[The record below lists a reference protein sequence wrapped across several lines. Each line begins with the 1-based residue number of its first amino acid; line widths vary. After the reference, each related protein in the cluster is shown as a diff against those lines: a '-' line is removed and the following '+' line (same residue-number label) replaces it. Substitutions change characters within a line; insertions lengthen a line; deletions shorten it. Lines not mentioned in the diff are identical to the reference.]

1 MKHHLPPLDA
11 LKVFESAAR
20 QLSFTM
26 AAEELC
32 ITKGAVSYQIKKLEE
47 SLDCALFKRSIRQ
60 VFLTNA
66 GQQLLQ
72 ATQKLFAGLS
82 QTLGQIKQVD
92 SNYDVHVG
100 VTTYVAMRWLSPRIA
115 RFCEQYPDVSV
126 VLRHSVNSEDFNLR
140 DVDIAIRWGACDGRI
155 DNSRLLELPMPLY
168 PVCSPRLLQRIDT
181 QCQSGTIDRQ
191 RMNEAPFNSVPLLCE
206 DRTMDL
212 WQAWYDN
219 EAEPMSNPRRIVAD
233 ANVRTQAAIDGQGW
247 TMADALMQP
256 EIDRGELVAPFRHQ
270 LEGYGYALLVAP
282 GQHINKKVKSLAEW
296 LMAEGV

>member
-1 MKHHLPPLDA
+1 MKHHLPSLDA

-20 QLSFTM
+20 QLSFTL
-26 AAEELC
+26 AAQELC

-66 GQQLLQ
+66 GQQLLLT
-72 ATQKLFAGLS
+72 TQQLFAGLT
-82 QTLGQIKQVD
+82 QTLGQIKSVD

-100 VTTYVAMRWLSPRIA
+100 VSTYVAMRWLSPRIA
-115 RFCEQYPDVSV
+115 RFSEQYPDVSV

-140 DVDIAIRWGACDGRI
+140 DVDIAIRWGICDGKTEH
-155 DNSRLLELPMPLY
+155 SRLLEMPMPLY
-168 PVCSPRLLQRIDT
+168 PVCSPGLLQRFDI
-181 QCQSGTIDRQ
+181 QCQSGNIDRQ
-191 RMNEAPFNSVPLLCE
+191 KMNEAPFNSVPLLCE
-206 DRTMDL
+206 DRKMDL
-212 WQAWYDN
+212 WQAWYEN
-219 EAEPMSNPRRIVAD
+219 EGEPMSNPRRIVAD

-256 EIDRGELVAPFRHQ
+256 EIDRGELVAPFRHC

-282 GQHINKKVKSLAEW
+282 GQHINKKVKNLSEW
-296 LMAEGV
+296 LMEEGV